1 LLNFPANIH
10 RREFM
15 QIKPFQSSYPHP
27 ERIALPDA
35 FFGAIREDYNEYLHD
50 SYYEQSQGEVV
61 YVYQISGSDY
71 CYTGLLA
78 CADVRDY
85 LAGHIRKHEHTL
97 AAKEETQ
104 LALLSAR
111 RAAVKPVLL
120 AYPAVAGIQE
130 WMQDRVAG
138 RAPDF
143 SLGFQE
149 EGNERHSFWAVQDP
163 SRIRKIRQLFADEVP
178 NAYIADGHHRAA
190 ATARLHAQAGGK
202 PGRYDGLLS
211 AFFPSTDIA
220 IHDFNRV
227 VHGLH
232 GHTPAELLA
241 ALSRFCAIV
250 PLAEPA
256 KPARKHEL
264 TMLLDSQWYRLSW
277 KAEVLARY
285 AAEPVVLDAML
296 LDDTVFRTLLGI
308 QDVRTAPRV
317 QYVAG
322 PQGVEGIRRL
332 ADELGEA
339 VAFCLYPIQ
348 LTEMMALA
356 DQGQVLP
363 PKSTWFQP
371 RMKNGLVLQRF

>member
-1 LLNFPANIH
+1 MH
-10 RREFM
+10 
-15 QIKPFQSSYPHP
+15 IKPFQSSYPHP

-61 YVYQISGSDY
+61 YVYQISGPGF

-78 CADVRDY
+78 CAEVPDY

-120 AYPAVAGIQE
+120 AYPVVTAIQQ
-130 WMQDRVAG
+130 WMQAQIAG
-138 RAPDF
+138 RVPSF
-143 SLGFQE
+143 SLDFQE
-149 EGNERHSFWAVQDP
+149 EGTEHHSFWEVQDP
-163 SRIRKIRQLFADEVP
+163 ARIQEIAQLFAAEVP

-190 ATARLHAQAGGK
+190 ATARMYVQAGSE

-220 IHDFNRV
+220 IRDFNRV
-227 VHGLH
+227 VHGFN
-232 GHTPAELLA
+232 GYTPDRLLA
-241 ALSRFCAIV
+241 ALSQFCAIA
-250 PLAEPA
+250 PLPEPA

-264 TMLLDSQWYRLSW
+264 TMLLDGQWYRLAW

-296 LDDTVFRTLLGI
+296 LDDTVFSALLGI
-308 QDVRTAPRV
+308 QDVRTARRV

-322 PQGVEGIRRL
+322 SQGVEGICQL
-332 ADELGEA
+332 VDELGEA
-339 VAFCLYPIQ
+339 VAFCLYPVQ
-348 LTEMMALA
+348 LAEMMALA